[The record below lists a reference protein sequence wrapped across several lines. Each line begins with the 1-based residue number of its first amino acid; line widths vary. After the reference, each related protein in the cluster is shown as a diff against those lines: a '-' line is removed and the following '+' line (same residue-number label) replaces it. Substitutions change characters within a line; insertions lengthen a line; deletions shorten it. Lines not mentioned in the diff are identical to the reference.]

1 MIYKDARRDR
11 PVSPSYKEW
20 QGCSMDLKEKI
31 VAESLKLFSLK
42 GFLSTSISD
51 ILEAANTSKGGLYNH
66 FESKESLFF
75 AVLNEAKRIWREET
89 LADLDQISKPVEK
102 IKKLLENYRDRYL
115 KDRSNFPGGCIFVTL
130 SVELD
135 DQRPVLSRELNKG
148 FAGLK
153 AMLNRL
159 LDQGKESGEVRKG
172 VDTAVVTEMIFAAML
187 GASVI
192 YGMEKSDACLDQAI
206 GSLIEYL
213 DKLAL

>member
-1 MIYKDARRDR
+1 
-11 PVSPSYKEW
+11 
-20 QGCSMDLKEKI
+20 MDLKEKI

-172 VDTAVVTEMIFAAML
+172 VDTAAVTEMIFAGML

>member
-1 MIYKDARRDR
+1 
-11 PVSPSYKEW
+11 
-20 QGCSMDLKEKI
+20 MDLKEKI

-42 GFLSTSISD
+42 GFLNTSISD

-172 VDTAVVTEMIFAAML
+172 VDTAAVTEMIFAGML

>member
-1 MIYKDARRDR
+1 
-11 PVSPSYKEW
+11 
-20 QGCSMDLKEKI
+20 MDLKEKI

-42 GFLSTSISD
+42 GFLSTSIND

-75 AVLNEAKRIWREET
+75 AVLNEANRIWREET

-213 DKLAL
+213 DKLAD

>member
-1 MIYKDARRDR
+1 
-11 PVSPSYKEW
+11 
-20 QGCSMDLKEKI
+20 MDLKEKI

-42 GFLSTSISD
+42 GFLSTSIND

-75 AVLNEAKRIWREET
+75 AVLNEANRIWREET
-89 LADLDQISKPVEK
+89 LADLDQMSKPVEK

>member
-1 MIYKDARRDR
+1 
-11 PVSPSYKEW
+11 
-20 QGCSMDLKEKI
+20 MDLKEKI
-31 VAESLKLFSLK
+31 VAESLKLYSLK
-42 GFLSTSISD
+42 GFLSTSIHD

-66 FESKESLFF
+66 FESKEALFF
-75 AVLNEAKRIWREET
+75 AVLNEAKRIWREAT
-89 LADLDQISKPVEK
+89 LADLDQISQPVEK
-102 IKKLLENYRDRYL
+102 IKKLLENYRSRYL

-148 FAGLK
+148 FAGLR

-159 LDQGKESGEVRKG
+159 LDEGKESGEVRND
-172 VDTAVVTEMIFAAML
+172 VDTAAVTEMIFAGML

-206 GSLIEYL
+206 SSLIEYL
-213 DKLAL
+213 DKLAD

>member
-1 MIYKDARRDR
+1 
-11 PVSPSYKEW
+11 
-20 QGCSMDLKEKI
+20 MDLKEKI

-75 AVLNEAKRIWREET
+75 AVLNEAKRIWREAT

-102 IKKLLENYRDRYL
+102 IKKLLENYRNRYL

-153 AMLNRL
+153 AMLNRW

-172 VDTAVVTEMIFAAML
+172 VDTAAVTEMIFAGML

>member
-1 MIYKDARRDR
+1 
-11 PVSPSYKEW
+11 
-20 QGCSMDLKEKI
+20 MDLKEKI
-31 VAESLKLFSLK
+31 VTESLKLFSLK
-42 GFLSTSISD
+42 GFLSTSIND

-75 AVLNEAKRIWREET
+75 SVLNEATRIWREAT
-89 LADLDQISKPVEK
+89 LADLDQVSKPVEK
-102 IKKLLENYRDRYL
+102 MKRFLENYRDRYL

-135 DQRPVLSRELNKG
+135 DQRPVLSSELNKG
-148 FAGLK
+148 FAGLR

-159 LDQGKESGEVRKG
+159 LDEGKGSGEVRKD
-172 VDTAVVTEMIFAAML
+172 VDTAAVTEMIFAGML

-192 YGMEKSDACLDQAI
+192 YGMEKSDACLHQAI

-213 DKLAL
+213 DKLAD

>member
-1 MIYKDARRDR
+1 
-11 PVSPSYKEW
+11 
-20 QGCSMDLKEKI
+20 MDLKEKI
-31 VAESLKLFSLK
+31 VTESLKLFSLK
-42 GFLSTSISD
+42 GFLSTSIND
-51 ILEAANTSKGGLYNH
+51 ILEAANTSKGGFYNH

-75 AVLNEAKRIWREET
+75 AVLNEATRIWREAT
-89 LADLDQISKPVEK
+89 LADLDQISDPVEK
-102 IKKLLENYRDRYL
+102 IKKFLENYRNRYL

-148 FAGLK
+148 FAGLR

-159 LDQGKESGEVRKG
+159 LDEGKESGEVRND
-172 VDTAVVTEMIFAAML
+172 VDTAAVTEMIFAGML

-213 DKLAL
+213 DKLAD